1 MREVPQSSSP
11 SQRHSQ
17 SVGAT
22 RIDQTSPSLGHTEVE
37 QHLSRAVDALKS
49 LQRRDGHWC
58 AELEGD
64 SILQSEYLL
73 MKWILGQESQPLV
86 DGRGPETLQRILAYL
101 RTQQREDGGW
111 GQYPGSKP
119 DISACVKAYFT
130 LKLFGDSPDAPH
142 MKKARALI
150 RHLGGA
156 EKCNSFTNF
165 YLAALGQISWNAVP
179 AIPPEIVFLP
189 KAFYFHLDK
198 VSAWSRTM
206 ILPLAIVATKRPTRE
221 LPATLGIGELFVDQD
236 ARHVLKPTN
245 DAPPKWKRFFL
256 KVDRVLK
263 KLHDVGGTPFR
274 QAAIDRAF
282 DWIAARAGQDG
293 AARTDGVGAIFPPMV
308 YWQIVLHAL
317 GYERSHPLVER
328 AERELDAFFVSL
340 GAGDD
345 APIRIQPCFSPV
357 WDTGIALY
365 ALADCGY
372 TMDDEAAAR
381 AAAWL
386 VERECRFAGDWQANV
401 DGAVAPS
408 GWYFEYA
415 NSYYPDAD
423 DTAMVA
429 MALARVAHGVGRAA
443 GAGDVAH
450 AAMLDARAATIAAAE
465 RGVRWIL
472 AMQNDDGGWAAF
484 DRTRDRRIL
493 DYVPFADHNAMQDPS
508 CPDITGRVLECLSWH
523 GYTKDHPSVRDA
535 LAFIRARQEPDGAFF
550 GRWGVN
556 YIYGT
561 WQAVI
566 GPIRCGV
573 SRNEEWIQRAGRWM
587 KSIQKPDGSFG
598 ESAESY
604 EDPSLR
610 GQGPSTASQ
619 TAWAAMVLQEVFG
632 AEDPDLKRAIDWLCR
647 TQLDAL
653 SAADP
658 LSNPD
663 GDPAGSWRETEYTGT
678 GFPKVFYLRYHL
690 YRLYFPTMAI
700 GRYLDAHG
708 RGLSGK
714 RLIDRGERAA
724 LFG

>member
-1 MREVPQSSSP
+1 MREVPHSSSSSTRRPTDADAHRLTHP
-11 SQRHSQ
+11 SSQ
-17 SVGAT
+17 P
-22 RIDQTSPSLGHTEVE
+22 TSHPPSHADVE
-37 QHLSRAVDALKS
+37 QHLSRAVEALKS
-49 LQRRDGHWC
+49 LQKHDGHWC

-73 MKWILGQESQPLV
+73 MKWILGQESQPLA
-86 DGRGPETLQRILAYL
+86 DGRGPETLRRILAYL
-101 RTQQREDGGW
+101 RSQQREDGGW

-119 DISACVKAYFT
+119 DVSACVKAYFA

-156 EKCNSFTNF
+156 ERCNSFTNF

-189 KAFYFHLDK
+189 KWFYFHLDK

-221 LPATLGIGELFVDQD
+221 LPATLGIGELFVDHD
-236 ARHVLKPTN
+236 ARHMLKPTN
-245 DAPPKWKRFFL
+245 EAPARWKRFFL
-256 KVDRVLK
+256 AVDRLLK
-263 KLHDVGGTPFR
+263 KVHDAGGTPLR
-274 QAAIDRAF
+274 GAAIDRAF

-317 GYERSHPLVER
+317 GYERSHPLVQR
-328 AERELDAFFVSL
+328 AERELDAFFVEL
-340 GAGDD
+340 GAGPD

-365 ALADCGY
+365 ALADCGF
-372 TMDDEAAAR
+372 TMEDEVAAR
-381 AAAWL
+381 AASWL
-386 VERECRFAGDWQANV
+386 VARECRFAGDWQANV

-415 NSYYPDAD
+415 NSHYPDSD
-423 DTAMVA
+423 DSAMVA
-429 MALARVAHGVGRAA
+429 MALARVARRGQPG
-443 GAGDVAH
+443 
-450 AAMLDARAATIAAAE
+450 DARVADAVAAAE

-472 AMQNDDGGWAAF
+472 AMQNNDGGWAAF
-484 DRTRDRRIL
+484 DRSRDRRVL

-508 CPDITGRVLECLSWH
+508 CPDITGRVLECLAWH
-523 GYTKDHPSVRDA
+523 GFTKEHPSVRAA
-535 LAFIRARQEPDGAFF
+535 LDFIRARQEPEGCFF

-573 SRNEEWIQRAGRWM
+573 PRDEEWIQRAGRWI

-598 ESAESY
+598 ESADTY
-604 EDPSLR
+604 EDPSLK

-619 TAWAAMVLQEVFG
+619 TAWAAMVLQEAFG
-632 AEDPDLKRAIDWLCR
+632 ADDPDLQRAIGWLCR
-647 TQLDAL
+647 TQLDTLA
-653 SAADP
+653 AADP
-658 LSNPD
+658 LTNPD

-708 RGLSGK
+708 RGLAGK
-714 RLIDRGERAA
+714 RLIDRGERTA
-724 LFG
+724 LFA

>member
-1 MREVPQSSSP
+1 MREVPHTPQPSFAAAASRVESSHRAAPLS
-11 SQRHSQ
+11 H
-17 SVGAT
+17 A
-22 RIDQTSPSLGHTEVE
+22 DVE
-37 QHLSRAVDALKS
+37 QHLVRAVGALKS
-49 LQRRDGHWC
+49 LQKRDGHWC

-73 MKWILGQESQPLV
+73 MKWILGQEAQPLV
-86 DGRGPETLQRILAYL
+86 DGRGPETLQRILGYL
-101 RTQQREDGGW
+101 RSQQREDGGW
-111 GQYPGSKP
+111 GPYPNSKS

-165 YLAALGQISWNAVP
+165 YLAALGQVSWNAVP
-179 AIPPEIVFLP
+179 AIPPEIIFFP
-189 KAFYFHLDK
+189 RAFYFHLDK
-198 VSAWSRTM
+198 VSAWSRVM
-206 ILPLAIVATKRPTRE
+206 ILPLSIVATKRPTRE
-221 LPATLGIGELFVDQD
+221 VPAALGIGELFLDQD

-245 DAPPKWKRFFL
+245 DAPARWKKFFL
-256 KVDRVLK
+256 KVDRLLK
-263 KLHDVGGTPFR
+263 KLHDVGGTPWR

-282 DWIAARAGQDG
+282 DWIASRAGQDG
-293 AARTDGVGAIFPPMV
+293 PARTDGVGAIFPSMV
-308 YWQIVLHAL
+308 YWQIVLYAV

-328 AERELDAFFVSL
+328 AERELDAFFVPL
-340 GAGDD
+340 GAGND

-372 TMDDEAAAR
+372 TMDDDAAAR
-381 AAAWL
+381 AASWL
-386 VERECRFAGDWQANV
+386 VARECRFAGDWQANV

-415 NSYYPDAD
+415 NSYYPDSD
-423 DTAMVA
+423 DSAMVA
-429 MALARVAHGVGRAA
+429 MALARVARGCAA
-443 GAGDVAH
+443 SSEESTQ
-450 AAMLDARAATIAAAE
+450 ARAETIAAAE

-493 DYVPFADHNAMQDPS
+493 EYVPFADHNAMQDPS

-523 GYTKDHPSVRDA
+523 GFTKEHPSIRAA
-535 LAFIRARQEPDGAFF
+535 LAFIRARQEPDGPFF

-598 ESAESY
+598 ESADTY

-647 TQLDAL
+647 TQLDTLA
-653 SAADP
+653 AADP

-714 RLIDRGERAA
+714 RLIDRGERVA
-724 LFG
+724 LFGP

>member
-1 MREVPQSSSP
+1 MRDVPHFSSSSP
-11 SQRHSQ
+11 RTPQ
-17 SVGAT
+17 SGAST
-22 RIDQTSPSLGHTEVE
+22 RVEATSASLAHAEIE
-37 QHLSRAVDALKS
+37 QHLSRAVAALKS
-49 LQRRDGHWC
+49 LQRTDGHWC

-86 DGRGPETLQRILAYL
+86 DGRGPETLRRILAYL
-101 RTQQREDGGW
+101 RAQQREDGGW

-119 DISACVKAYFT
+119 DLSACVKAYFC

-189 KAFYFHLDK
+189 KSFYFHLDK

-206 ILPLAIVATKRPTRE
+206 ILPLSIVATKRPTRE
-221 LPATLGIGELFVDQD
+221 LPAALGIGELFVDAD

-245 DAPPKWKRFFL
+245 DAPARWKRFFL
-256 KVDRVLK
+256 RVDRALK
-263 KLHDVGGTPFR
+263 KLHDLGGTPLR

-293 AARTDGVGAIFPPMV
+293 EARTDGVGAIFPPMV
-308 YWQIVLHAL
+308 YWQIVLFAL
-317 GYERSHPLVER
+317 GYERSHPLVMR
-328 AERELDAFFVSL
+328 AERELDAFFVAL

-372 TMDDEAAAR
+372 TMDDTSAAR

-386 VERECRFAGDWQANV
+386 VARECRFAGDWQANV

-415 NSYYPDAD
+415 NSYYPDSD
-423 DTAMVA
+423 DSAMVA
-429 MALARVAHGVGRAA
+429 MALVRVAREVAGREAA
-443 GAGDVAH
+443 DPGGAS
-450 AAMLDARAATIAAAE
+450 ARANTLAAAE

-523 GYTKDHPSVRDA
+523 GYTHEHPSVRAA
-535 LAFIRARQEPDGAFF
+535 LDFIRTRQEPDGSFF

-573 SRNEEWIQRAGRWM
+573 AREEPWIQSAGRWM

-598 ESAESY
+598 ESADTY
-604 EDPSLR
+604 ENPALK

-619 TAWAAMVLQEVFG
+619 TAWGAMVLQEVFG
-632 AEDPDLKRAIDWLCR
+632 PEDLDLRRAIEWLCR

-653 SAADP
+653 AAADP

-708 RGLSGK
+708 RGLAGK

-724 LFG
+724 LFA

>member
-1 MREVPQSSSP
+1 MREVPHTHSNNHSSHHSGK
-11 SQRHSQ
+11 SQRDSH
-17 SVGAT
+17 AN
-22 RIDQTSPSLGHTEVE
+22 SPAQLSFAEIE
-37 QHLSRAVDALKS
+37 QHLSRAVDALRS
-49 LQRRDGHWC
+49 LQKPDGHWC

-86 DGRGPETLQRILAYL
+86 DGRGPETLQRILTYL
-101 RTQQREDGGW
+101 RTQQRDDGGW

-119 DISACVKAYFT
+119 DISACVKAYFC

-198 VSAWSRTM
+198 LSAWSRTM

-221 LPATLGIGELFVDQD
+221 LSAALGIGELFVDQD
-236 ARHVLKPTN
+236 ARHLLKPTN
-245 DAPPKWKRFFL
+245 DAPPAWKKFFL
-256 KVDRVLK
+256 RVDRVLK
-263 KLHDVGGTPFR
+263 KLHDVGGTPWR
-274 QAAIDRAF
+274 NAAIDRAF

-317 GYERSHPLVER
+317 GYERTHPLVMR
-328 AERELDAFFVSL
+328 AERELDAFFVPL
-340 GAGDD
+340 GAGSD

-365 ALADCGY
+365 ALADCGM
-372 TMDDEAAAR
+372 TMEDDAAAR

-386 VERECRFAGDWQANV
+386 VGRECRFAGDWQANV
-401 DGAVAPS
+401 EGAVVPS

-423 DTAMVA
+423 DSAMVA
-429 MALARVAHGVGRAA
+429 MALARVARFEKSNDRMREAA
-443 GAGDVAH
+443 RAH
-450 AAMLDARAATIAAAE
+450 AMEAAE

-484 DRTRDRRIL
+484 DRSRDRRIL

-523 GYTKDHPSVRDA
+523 GYTKDHAAIRAA
-535 LAFIRARQEPDGAFF
+535 LAFIRARQESDGAFF

-573 SRNEEWIQRAGRWM
+573 SREEEWIQRAGRWM

-598 ESAESY
+598 ESADTY

-610 GQGPSTASQ
+610 GKGPSTASQ

-632 AEDPDLKRAIDWLCR
+632 ADDPDLKRAIEWLCH

-653 SAADP
+653 AAADP
-658 LSNPD
+658 LTNPD

-700 GRYLDAHG
+700 GRYLEAHG
-708 RGLSGK
+708 RGLPGK
-714 RLIDRGERAA
+714 RMIDRGERAA
-724 LFG
+724 LFA